1 MSTTLTHRGLPDGV
15 GRLHLLC
22 LVENLGKRGIGVS
35 SSAARLL
42 EHFIWR
48 SRDSDYQ
55 GGRICAVWER
65 VCRTADDLGL
75 SSRAI
80 NQAERELEAKGL
92 VLRTTGG
99 NGARS
104 GARTDGQIRWAS
116 GINLAPLINRYAE
129 LKAMWDARCLQQQAM
144 AECKAEIRRLR
155 RLIRVDGEASR
166 LARAEEILPD
176 GRIAPINRMDKLE
189 AIRSGLAALL
199 TDIGI
204 DARAM
209 ESSDRSEQ
217 NGRRII
223 QDGDSSRSCRRRAAE
238 LSITPDAA
246 LDLASNDYRAIVHS
260 LGGASWPNLIE
271 ASHRTA
277 LGSGLG
283 QRSWGQACA
292 TLGRERAALCV
303 LVVDRNA
310 RLREGHRYRAEHP
323 AKCLSGMVRRA
334 ISGNFNLH
342 GLLKASRP
350 DPEAPSADAPLHDV
364 MSDGSSTMSS
374 LTTALLSR
382 TLSLMEN
389 PA

>member
-1 MSTTLTHRGLPDGV
+1 MSTTLTHRGLPLGIS
-15 GRLHLLC
+15 RLHLLS
-22 LVENLGKRGIGVS
+22 LVEDLGKRGIGVS

-42 EHFIWR
+42 EHLIWR
-48 SRDSDYQ
+48 SRDGDYD

-80 NQAERELEAKGL
+80 NQAERELEAKGF
-92 VLRTTGG
+92 VIRTTGG

-104 GARTDGQIRWAS
+104 GSRTDGQIRWAA

-129 LKAMWDARCLQQQAM
+129 LKAVWDARCLQQQAI

-155 RLIRVDGEASR
+155 RLIRAGGEASG

-176 GRIAPINRMDKLE
+176 GRIAPINRMDRLE
-189 AIRSGLAALL
+189 TIRGQLAELL
-199 TDIGI
+199 ADISI
-204 DARAM
+204 DARAT
-209 ESSDRSEQ
+209 ESSDPSEE
-217 NGRRII
+217 NDRRII
-223 QDGDSSRSCRRRAAE
+223 QDRDSSRPCRPRAAE
-238 LSITPDAA
+238 PSITPATA
-246 LDLASNDYRAIVHS
+246 LDLASNDYRAIVRS

-310 RLREGHRYRAEHP
+310 RLRQDHRYRAEHP
-323 AKCLSGMVRRA
+323 AKCFSGMVRRA
-334 ISGNFNLH
+334 ASRSFNLH
-342 GLLKASRP
+342 GLLKACPP
-350 DPEAPSADAPLHDV
+350 DPEAPSADAPPHGV
-364 MSDGSSTMSS
+364 MSDGSSTIAS